1 LTLKIFSQGLVMASF
16 SFFNSVDKT
25 TRPAQ
30 GRPIVDLRG
39 VDKSYKTAVGDYPV
53 LKNVNLEMNAG
64 EFVSIIGK
72 SGSGKTTL
80 LNMITGIDR
89 PCGGE
94 VWVNDTALHE
104 MSEGQMARWRGRNM
118 GIVFQFF
125 QLLPMLSVYENILLA
140 MDFAGKIPT
149 SERKA
154 RALYLLGLVGLE
166 EHAYKLPAALSG
178 GQQQRVAIARALAN
192 DPPVLI
198 ADEPTG
204 NLDSKTAESV
214 FELFHELAAQGKTII
229 IVTHDS
235 SLAKRTHR
243 TALIADG
250 EIANE
255 YVARALPALDGEQ
268 LMRVS
273 RAAVAQTYDPGALI
287 FRQGSDCK
295 DFYVLASGKVEIILQ
310 RENASDVVVAQLEPG
325 QYFGEM
331 QLLYGKGRSASARA
345 SEHAPAEVYIVKGE
359 TLAEIL
365 GESEILRE
373 AMTNT
378 ANERMAHNRAVL
390 GD

>member
-1 LTLKIFSQGLVMASF
+1 MASF
-16 SFFNSVDKT
+16 SLFNMTDKT
-25 TRPAQ
+25 TRPAE
-30 GRPIVDLRG
+30 GRPIVELRA
-39 VDKSYKTAVGDYPV
+39 VDKAYKTAAGDYPV
-53 LKNVNLEMNAG
+53 LKGIDLEMNAG

-89 PCGGE
+89 PSAGE
-94 VWVNDTALHE
+94 VWVNDTALHH
-104 MSEGQMARWRGRNM
+104 MSESQLARWRGRNL

-140 MDFAGKIPT
+140 MDFVGKI
-149 SERKA
+149 SFSQRKERA
-154 RALYLLGLVGLE
+154 MHLLDLVGLA
-166 EHAYKLPAALSG
+166 EHAHKLPSALSG

-214 FELFHELAAQGKTII
+214 FALFDQLAAQGKTVI

-235 SLAKRTHR
+235 SLAKRTQR

-255 YVARALPALDGEQ
+255 YVAQALPALTGEQ
-268 LMRVS
+268 LMRAS
-273 RAAVAQTYDPGALI
+273 RVAVPQAFEPGAVI
-287 FRQGSDCK
+287 FQQGSDCK
-295 DFYVLASGKVEIILQ
+295 DFYVVARGRVEITLQ
-310 RENASDVVVAQLEPG
+310 RKNASDVVVAELGPG

-345 SEHAPAEVYIVKGE
+345 SENMAIEVYK
-359 TLAEIL
+359 LDHQAL
-365 GESEILRE
+365 SEILAESEALRE
-373 AMTNT
+373 SLTRVASQR
-378 ANERMAHNRAVL
+378 ASHNRAVL

>member
-1 LTLKIFSQGLVMASF
+1 M
-16 SFFNSVDKT
+16 
-25 TRPAQ
+25 
-30 GRPIVDLRG
+30 
-39 VDKSYKTAVGDYPV
+39 
-53 LKNVNLEMNAG
+53 
-64 EFVSIIGK
+64 
-72 SGSGKTTL
+72 
-80 LNMITGIDR
+80 
-89 PCGGE
+89 
-94 VWVNDTALHE
+94 
-104 MSEGQMARWRGRNM
+104 
-118 GIVFQFF
+118 
-125 QLLPMLSVYENILLA
+125 
-140 MDFAGKIPT
+140 
-149 SERKA
+149 
-154 RALYLLGLVGLE
+154 
-166 EHAYKLPAALSG
+166 
-178 GQQQRVAIARALAN
+178 
-192 DPPVLI
+192 LI

-250 EIANE
+250 EMANE
-255 YVARALPALDGEQ
+255 YVARALPALDNEQ

-273 RAAVAQTYDPGALI
+273 RAAVAQRYDPGALI
-287 FRQGSDCK
+287 FRQGSDCR

-310 RENASDVVVAQLEPG
+310 RENASDVVVAQLQPG

-331 QLLYGKGRSASARA
+331 QLLYGNGRSASARA
-345 SEHAPAEVYIVKGE
+345 SEHAPAEVYTVNGE

-390 GD
+390 ED

>member
-1 LTLKIFSQGLVMASF
+1 MLSLSLP
-16 SFFNSVDKT
+16 SFFRAAQADANT
-25 TRPAQ
+25 TPRSL
-30 GRPIVDLRG
+30 IELRG
-39 VDKSYKTAVGDYPV
+39 VYKAYRTAAGDYPV
-53 LKNVNLEMNAG
+53 LKGIDLRFEAG
-64 EFVSIIGK
+64 EFIGIIGK

-89 PCGGE
+89 PSAGE
-94 VWVNDTALHE
+94 VWVNGSPLHKLN
-104 MSEGQMARWRGRNM
+104 EGQMARWRGRNL

-125 QLLPMLSVYENILLA
+125 QLLPMLSVLENILLA
-140 MDFAGKIPT
+140 MDFAGNIPGP
-149 SERKA
+149 ERKK
-154 RALYLLGLVGLE
+154 RAMYLLELVGLDD
-166 EHAYKLPAALSG
+166 HAYKLPSALSG

-214 FELFHELAAQGKTII
+214 FELFHQLAAQGKTIL

-255 YVARALPALDGEQ
+255 YVARALPSLSQAQ
-268 LMRVS
+268 LISAS
-273 RAAVAQTYDPGALI
+273 RAAAHQVYEAGSMIFQQGAQGGDFFVVAQ
-287 FRQGSDCK
+287 
-295 DFYVLASGKVEIILQ
+295 GKVEIVLQ
-310 RENASDVVVAQLEPG
+310 RENASDVVVAQLGPG

-331 QLLYGKGRSASARA
+331 QLLHGKGRSASARVA
-345 SEHAPAEVYIVKGE
+345 ETGPAEVCRLDYATMNTILE
-359 TLAEIL
+359 DAEA
-365 GESEILRE
+365 LRE
-373 AMTNT
+373 EMLQLA
-378 ANERMAHNRAVL
+378 ANRHAQNKVVL

>member
-1 LTLKIFSQGLVMASF
+1 MLA
-16 SFFNSVDKT
+16 
-25 TRPAQ
+25 
-30 GRPIVDLRG
+30 
-39 VDKSYKTAVGDYPV
+39 
-53 LKNVNLEMNAG
+53 NLSAL
-64 EFVSIIGK
+64 FGK

-89 PCGGE
+89 PCNGE

-125 QLLPMLSVYENILLA
+125 QLLPMLSVYENLLLA
-140 MDFAGKIPT
+140 MDFAGKIPA

-345 SEHAPAEVYIVKGE
+345 SEHAPAEVYIVNDE

>member
-1 LTLKIFSQGLVMASF
+1 MASF
-16 SFFNSVDKT
+16 SLFNTTDKT
-25 TRPAQ
+25 TRPAE
-30 GRPIVDLRG
+30 GRPIVELRG
-39 VDKSYKTAVGDYPV
+39 VNKAYKTAAGEYPV
-53 LKNVNLEMNAG
+53 LKGIDLEMNAG

-89 PCGGE
+89 PCAGE
-94 VWVNDTALHE
+94 VWVNDTALHH
-104 MSEGQMARWRGRNM
+104 MSEGQLARWRGRNL

-125 QLLPMLSVYENILLA
+125 QLLPMLSVYENLLLA
-140 MDFAGKIPT
+140 MDFVGKIPYGQ
-149 SERKA
+149 RKQ
-154 RALYLLGLVGLE
+154 RAMHLLDLVGLA
-166 EHAYKLPAALSG
+166 EHAYKLPATLSG

-214 FELFHELAAQGKTII
+214 FELFDQLAAQGKTII

-235 SLAKRTHR
+235 GLAKRTQR

-255 YVARALPALDGEQ
+255 YVARALPVLSGEQ
-268 LMRVS
+268 LMRAS
-273 RAAVAQTYDPGALI
+273 RVAVPQTFEPGAMI
-287 FRQGSDCK
+287 FQQGSECR
-295 DFYVLASGKVEIILQ
+295 DFYVVAKGKVEITLQ
-310 RENASDVVVAQLEPG
+310 RKNASDVVVAELGPG

-345 SEHAPAEVYIVKGE
+345 NENAPVEVYK
-359 TLAEIL
+359 LDYPSL
-365 GESEILRE
+365 SEIVSESDELRE
-373 AMTNT
+373 SLAQV
-378 ANERMAHNRAVL
+378 ASQRASHNRAVL

>member
-1 LTLKIFSQGLVMASF
+1 MASF
-16 SFFNSVDKT
+16 SLFKSVDGK
-25 TRPAQ
+25 TRPAE
-30 GRPIVDLRG
+30 GHPIVDLCG
-39 VDKSYKTAVGDYPV
+39 VNKAYKTAVGDYPV
-53 LKNVNLEMNAG
+53 LKGIDLTMNAG

-89 PCGGE
+89 PSSGE
-94 VWVNDTALHE
+94 VWVNDTALHQ

-140 MDFAGKIPT
+140 MDFAGKIP
-149 SERKA
+149 SGNRKQ
-154 RALYLLGLVGLE
+154 RAMYLLDLVGLA
-166 EHAYKLPAALSG
+166 EHAYKLPTALSG

-214 FELFHELAAQGKTII
+214 FELFHQLAAQGKTII

-255 YVARALPALDGEQ
+255 YVARALPVLTSEQ
-268 LMRVS
+268 LMRASRVAVS
-273 RAAVAQTYDPGALI
+273 QVFEPGSMI
-287 FRQGSDCK
+287 FRQGSTGK
-295 DFYVLASGKVEIILQ
+295 DFYVVASGKVEIVLQ
-310 RENASDVVVAQLEPG
+310 RENASDVVVAQLGPG

-331 QLLYGKGRSASARA
+331 QLLYGKSRSASARA
-345 SEHAPAEVYIVKGE
+345 SENLSAEVFVLDHQ
-359 TLAEIL
+359 TLGTIL
-365 GESEILRE
+365 GESDSLRE
-373 AMTNT
+373 SMTLL
-378 ANERMAHNRAVL
+378 ANERLAQNRAVL